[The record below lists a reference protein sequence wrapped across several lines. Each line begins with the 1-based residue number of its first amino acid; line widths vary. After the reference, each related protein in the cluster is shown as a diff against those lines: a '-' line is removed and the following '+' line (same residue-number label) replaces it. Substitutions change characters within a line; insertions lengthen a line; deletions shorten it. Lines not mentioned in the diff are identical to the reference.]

1 MNRPNWIVE
10 ADLHDQRQLLDLTD
24 AIKRSGSK
32 LAIVKITPA
41 GLDNEYPFEV
51 NTCTVYYGSLQ
62 GRWPIYK
69 NGYIPGVYCEMD
81 NYDCTKYY
89 PAFKN
94 YLLNYDCVFMP
105 YGMIKDNKDY
115 LFNTIDY
122 NNNGKDIFVRPN
134 RGNKIFTGTHIKY
147 EEFDKMYERIG
158 FYGVEPHELCV
169 ISSPKNIKKEW
180 RFLVVD
186 GKIITGSEY
195 NKNGDGILY
204 QSGPA
209 FSFAQLAVTNSNY
222 NPDRAWTIDICE
234 SNHGLNVL
242 EIGCFSCA
250 GLYAMDKDLVVQE
263 INRIALE
270 EYNEFIQ

>member
-89 PAFKN
+89 PVMDKYILNSN
-94 YLLNYDCVFMP
+94 YCMLP
-105 YGMIKDNKDY
+105 YGAVKQRKGWIYDRFSQDEV
-115 LFNTIDY
+115 
-122 NNNGKDIFVRPN
+122 IFIRPN
-134 RGNKIFTGTHIKY
+134 KGNKIFTGTIIKF

-158 FYGVEPHELCV
+158 FYSVPSEELCV

-186 GKIITGSEY
+186 GKVITGSEY

-209 FSFAQLAVTNSNY
+209 FSFAQLVVTNSNY